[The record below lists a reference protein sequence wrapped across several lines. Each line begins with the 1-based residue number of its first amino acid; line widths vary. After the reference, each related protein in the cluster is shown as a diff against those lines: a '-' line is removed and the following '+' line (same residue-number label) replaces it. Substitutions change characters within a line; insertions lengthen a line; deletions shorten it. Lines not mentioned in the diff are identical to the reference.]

1 MKSKLFIL
9 SMVALFTGAC
19 TSGSY
24 ITRHYP
30 DDIYFNPGDVPPP
43 IILEEEPL
51 TQADVREKSANRMI
65 ISNIEENE
73 EGSQTMSNYIFDG
86 SEEDADALTYS
97 MEQFDMY
104 DSDTTIYYNDDQVK
118 YVINNYYDAEE
129 IDYAYRIR
137 RFHRPYFYD
146 PFYWDSWYY
155 DPFYYDP
162 FYYSSWYSPRWSY
175 AWNWGWGHSWYSPYY
190 SWGWGYSPYYSYWNR
205 AYYGGYYGWGYPYY
219 GWYGHGSRYYANS
232 ENYRYG
238 KRDEGNTNV
247 YYGSAGAR
255 RTSSPEARSTA
266 VVPKSS
272 RTDSG
277 EGDVTQTGRRSTS
290 SGAVNTRQTAQD
302 GGINSNV
309 LTEGRRA
316 TSSGAVDQ
324 SVKSGT
330 TTSTRTYT
338 RPGSTSNNRTY
349 TRPST
354 GTSATPRVVTPNK
367 SSATQSYRQPNSSS
381 TYNRSY
387 RTTSTYNRSSGT
399 RSSTGTYRAPS
410 SSSST
415 KSGSVYQRSTPS
427 RSSSGSSG
435 SYRSSG
441 SSSSRGSYST
451 GSSGSSGSSSSSS
464 SSSGRRR

>member
-1 MKSKLFIL
+1 MKSRLIIL

-24 ITRHYP
+24 ITRNYP

-43 IILEEEPL
+43 IILEEEPVAQE
-51 TQADVREKSANRMI
+51 TVMEKSANRMI
-65 ISNIEENE
+65 ISNIEENQ

-97 MEQFDMY
+97 IDQFDRY
-104 DSDTTIYYNDDQVK
+104 DSDTSVYYNDDEVK
-118 YVINNYYDAEE
+118 YVINNYYDGDEM
-129 IDYAYRIR
+129 DYAYRIR

-162 FYYSSWYSPRWSY
+162 FYYSSWYSPYWSY
-175 AWNWGWGHSWYSPYY
+175 SWGWGHSWYSPYS
-190 SWGWGYSPYYSYWNR
+190 SWGWGYSPYYSYWHR
-205 AYYGGYYGWGYPYY
+205 PYYGGYYGGGYPYY
-219 GWYGHGSRYYANS
+219 GWYGSGGRYYADS

-247 YYGSAGAR
+247 YYGSDSGR
-255 RTSSPEARSTA
+255 RTSTSAARTTA
-266 VVPKSS
+266 VVPKSG
-272 RTDSG
+272 RTGTG
-277 EGDVTQTGRRSTS
+277 ESATTQPGRRTTTS
-290 SGAVNTRQTAQD
+290 GTVNTRQVSQD
-302 GGINSNV
+302 RNSNV
-309 LTEGRRA
+309 LTEGRRT
-316 TSSGAVDQ
+316 TSSVSGDQ
-324 SVKSGT
+324 SVKRGT
-330 TTSTRTYT
+330 TTSARTYT
-338 RPGSTSNNRTY
+338 RPGSTTGTRTY
-349 TRPST
+349 TRPYT
-354 GTSATPRVVTPNK
+354 GTSATPRVVNPK
-367 SSATQSYRQPNSSS
+367 SSSTTRYYRQPSSSS

-387 RTTSTYNRSSGT
+387 RTNSTYNRSSGT
-399 RSSTGTYRAPS
+399 RSSGGTYRKP

-427 RSSSGSSG
+427 RSSSSG

-441 SSSSRGSYST
+441 GSSSRGSYST
-451 GSSGSSGSSSSSS
+451 GSSGSSRSSSSS